1 MVLLSYKEVEGRKL
15 QYQGKA
21 LCQKVYNTR
30 SSNQSMMQRK
40 NTVMNMK
47 VTEILQYDSDGA
59 SVESEKSDNKESLNS
74 ERVFEI
80 LNENTLLI

>member
-1 MVLLSYKEVEGRKL
+1 
-15 QYQGKA
+15 
-21 LCQKVYNTR
+21 
-30 SSNQSMMQRK
+30 MMQRK